1 MSMEVIIEAE
11 GLTKTYKRGRSEV
24 VRAVEDANIRLYEA
38 EMVLLYGPSGS
49 GKSTLLN
56 LLSGLDTPTSGS
68 ITLDGIK
75 LNALDEDDR
84 AFVRNKLVGFIFQKR
99 ENLAN
104 K

>member
-24 VRAVEDANIRLYEA
+24 VRAVEDVDLRLYEA

-56 LLSGLDTPTSGS
+56 LLSGLDIPTSGE
-68 ITLDGIK
+68 LKFMG
-75 LNALDEDDR
+75 DDVTK
-84 AFVRNKLVGFIFQKR
+84 FNQKQLTEMLVQGQDQ
-99 ENLAN
+99 
-104 K
+104 